1 MHCGKEWEG
10 IMRTV
15 RKRRGLAVLLAIC
28 MLTGVI
34 PVSQLG
40 GVLRARAATAY
51 TAAELSMK
59 EYSQSGW
66 ETSSNP
72 DYSMQRTTT
81 WSFLNPE
88 TARTSTKKFADGDVI
103 DGLII
108 SSIGDGTSLNTGGY
122 LSAKKATLLLPLSEN
137 TVAVQ
142 LSYNAATNSKRTVTV
157 GDNVTDTFTMNKED
171 EDPKTV
177 TKLYTK
183 ADGYFSTNALKL
195 VMGTNTEGDS
205 GEAKTNYITI
215 TEYTNASDTG
225 GSDSADT
232 LAEMSVGTPAES
244 YDFKANKQVFGQ
256 ADVSEATVYSVN
268 QYIKLGKGDNDTL
281 EAVTNGHGLTFTAP
295 VVFETIVPAETMG
308 VFTFS
313 GCQYASC
320 SAVMTVGGNASE
332 SVSLKTAAEDGAV
345 PFTYQNTTGAA
356 VRMQITVTPSSRG
369 YVHGVSYEVQEI
381 PAKSWAAN
389 KTGTVTIGD
398 TAFTVAS
405 GATEGSTFA
414 VAAASGS
421 GSVEIGNHEKAV
433 VWTNLSGKTLTNAVS
448 AGEGISAVTVKDNKV
463 TLTYSDTSSLPE
475 SYVLEVRDSGK
486 AVEPEQ
492 DGKTITYD
500 LTNGRILSEL
510 HTGKLADGTNIPA
523 EDGLFVLQSA
533 GGMYYHGSPYGIV
546 VNANDSIAVKVAG
559 DAKVSFTT
567 ASFGTTGIQA
577 AADKGTVYVSA
588 DETKAQ
594 TAADTSNQDPGTFT
608 FLYEGEAA
616 ILTFTFTGA
625 TSYVR
630 TATVTNAAPPAP
642 EGGVHPEAVTVAPSV
657 INWDKGQLSVSVVGQ
672 QITLSNP
679 TKVPATNI
687 RTSGLGMYVFPLTS
701 DNNTLSVDM
710 VLGECEASTSNAV
723 MMGLFNESVA
733 GDDNGIRAIT
743 TGIRNSNHEV
753 VQLMSKAENKD
764 ILGKNSFNGVA
775 SPNAGDVITVTI
787 TRDGSNVIQTV
798 TNKTQ
803 RTETISKKTAYGSC
817 KSFLNPG
824 GEVYYGLMVAN
835 EDVTITNMVY
845 TDANGKVLYDQNA
858 YYDPV
863 GDVPVAET
871 VTAAAASD
879 RTKIT
884 VEWTGTEAKYDAK
897 YVLQVKKPNSDTW
910 EDVETELTV
919 RSYDYAVS
927 SDASG
932 EYKFRVCGTRGNSAA
947 QNVSNR
953 NAWVESNAATIDAAL
968 ATPALSLS
976 HISAAD
982 KVVLS
987 WTESAGASS
996 YEIYRRYDDKQA
1008 ELIATVSDTS
1018 YTDTTVSAEVP
1029 YYYSVAAIAANNF
1042 SPVSEEKWTLTTNG
1056 HSGDYDENVA
1066 LYVTKRSYNT
1076 VFENKIDLE
1085 GIAGAPGTVS
1095 VYVNDV
1101 EKASQTI
1108 AAANETFSFGDV
1120 EIGEGRN
1127 EVELVLEYG
1136 KGLKVRKS
1144 LNYVYLTNYDYVVDD
1159 DFDGTDGTADANGVP
1174 QYRTVAAAIAAIP
1187 SGNSSAKVILIR
1199 NGDYH
1204 EKLNISTPYVSLIG
1218 EDSVNTRIYYAVCE
1232 GTKAQEA
1239 DGSRY
1244 ATTITKTAAGFTA
1257 ENLTFENA
1265 WEYVGDGVIS
1275 NESAEA
1281 VYCEAA
1287 NALFVGVRMLSYQDT
1302 IQSKDNAMY
1311 LLRCYIA
1318 GNVDYMWGQ
1327 RTKVLFEDCDF
1338 EFRYNANKNSGYYTA
1353 YGPDSQVIYNN
1364 CRFYAEA
1371 NCGGSKYYLGRPYNN
1386 ATAVAFIDCYM
1397 GSILN
1402 KEWGYATW
1410 GGKELSTD
1418 AASYE
1423 ATEYYECGTYGA
1435 GYAVNINR
1443 RQISHTAAAQMLS
1456 TAGLG
1461 WDPFT
1466 MTSTLGSKYVGTL
1479 QTEVNTGAATSEY
1492 NSTKYSPYEGDDT
1505 GLGQY
1510 NLEGFAE
1517 SAETTGGGLLK
1528 ETDANYYKVATGDE
1542 FLQALTTIRA
1552 KGGVPSVIEITG
1564 DSISLGIN
1572 EIDPAYATKY
1582 GSNIVA
1588 PHNPALV
1595 SPVLKESGVSKV
1607 YIKQMS
1613 NLTIFSKNGAT
1624 IKHGAFNISN
1634 SSNII
1639 IRNVDF
1645 DELWEWDEGDAES
1658 KAGDYDVN
1666 DWDYMTI
1673 ENGSSRVWIDH
1684 CSFYKAY
1691 DGVIDIK
1698 TSDAYATPMYITVS
1712 WCEFRPGSENNT
1724 FFNEMMDYLDKN
1736 QDSMPYYKS
1745 LLDSGM
1751 TKEQIWWYAYG
1762 QKKTHLLGQSD
1773 DAAANVNL
1781 NVTFANNYY
1790 YNSMDR
1796 MPRLRYGTAH
1806 VYNCIMD
1813 AQELLNAKKTIAN
1826 TDAAKHIVSNGAAST
1841 CDGEVLLENCFIN
1854 GIQNALNSG
1863 NGSSPSGYIAAVDT
1877 LYYVDG
1883 VRYAPTPKVN
1893 TTKEGEALKLTDAAA
1908 FRGSLPYSDYI
1919 LYDAAELDTLVKPY
1933 AGASKLN
1940 LTTLQWEKGIYY
1952 DASFQKPADNKDY
1965 DADTENLPTYQIPTT
1980 DSTPAPTVTP
1990 TPAPTETPKEDNRND
2005 ANTADDDD
2013 DDGDDAAAAV
2023 SPTATPQPVA
2033 PTKSPSG
2040 KPAATVKPS
2049 GTETVKKLSVNRV
2062 EDWDEVDENLEELI
2076 KKAGG
2081 SKVVLEVEL
2090 GKYQTLTREIAA
2102 VIQGKNVTLRMEQSN
2117 GIIWEINGLDVEKP
2131 GDVSMLV
2138 TLDSKAVPEEKLKIF
2153 EGLGEL
2159 AQMSLEHEGDF
2170 GFKAIM
2176 KYPAGKK
2183 NNDQYANLFYYND
2196 GAFEFVDSSKVKG
2209 GVAEFVF
2216 THASDY
2222 VVVLTETALTAVPEA
2237 QAGDGTSADKTDTT
2251 DSSFI
2256 PVETVTDTKDGS
2268 GALSIILIIVA
2279 VAAAGAIV
2287 IGVTVSRK
2295 KKVE

>member
-1 MHCGKEWEG
+1 
-10 IMRTV
+10 MRV
-15 RKRRGLAVLLAIC
+15 LRKRRLLAVLMAVCLLSGI
-28 MLTGVI
+28 V
-34 PVSQLG
+34 PVSQPG
-40 GVLRARAATAY
+40 GVLRARAA
-51 TAAELSMK
+51 
-59 EYSQSGW
+59 
-66 ETSSNP
+66 
-72 DYSMQRTTT
+72 
-81 WSFLNPE
+81 
-88 TARTSTKKFADGDVI
+88 
-103 DGLII
+103 
-108 SSIGDGTSLNTGGY
+108 
-122 LSAKKATLLLPLSEN
+122 
-137 TVAVQ
+137 
-142 LSYNAATNSKRTVTV
+142 
-157 GDNVTDTFTMNKED
+157 
-171 EDPKTV
+171 
-177 TKLYTK
+177 
-183 ADGYFSTNALKL
+183 
-195 VMGTNTEGDS
+195 
-205 GEAKTNYITI
+205 
-215 TEYTNASDTG
+215 
-225 GSDSADT
+225 
-232 LAEMSVGTPAES
+232 
-244 YDFKANKQVFGQ
+244 
-256 ADVSEATVYSVN
+256 
-268 QYIKLGKGDNDTL
+268 
-281 EAVTNGHGLTFTAP
+281 AVTN
-295 VVFETIVPAETMG
+295 E
-308 VFTFS
+308 
-313 GCQYASC
+313 
-320 SAVMTVGGNASE
+320 
-332 SVSLKTAAEDGAV
+332 
-345 PFTYQNTTGAA
+345 
-356 VRMQITVTPSSRG
+356 
-369 YVHGVSYEVQEI
+369 
-381 PAKSWAAN
+381 
-389 KTGTVTIGD
+389 
-398 TAFTVAS
+398 
-405 GATEGSTFA
+405 
-414 VAAASGS
+414 
-421 GSVEIGNHEKAV
+421 
-433 VWTNLSGKTLTNAVS
+433 
-448 AGEGISAVTVKDNKV
+448 
-463 TLTYSDTSSLPE
+463 
-475 SYVLEVRDSGK
+475 
-486 AVEPEQ
+486 
-492 DGKTITYD
+492 
-500 LTNGRILSEL
+500 
-510 HTGKLADGTNIPA
+510 
-523 EDGLFVLQSA
+523 
-533 GGMYYHGSPYGIV
+533 
-546 VNANDSIAVKVAG
+546 
-559 DAKVSFTT
+559 
-567 ASFGTTGIQA
+567 
-577 AADKGTVYVSA
+577 
-588 DETKAQ
+588 
-594 TAADTSNQDPGTFT
+594 
-608 FLYEGEAA
+608 
-616 ILTFTFTGA
+616 
-625 TSYVR
+625 
-630 TATVTNAAPPAP
+630 APPAP
-642 EGGVHPEAVTVAPSV
+642 EGGVHPEAVTVTPSV
-657 INWDKGQLSVSVVGQ
+657 INWDNGRLNASVTGQ
-672 QITLSNP
+672 QITLSDS
-679 TKVPATNI
+679 TQIVKTNI
-687 RTSGLGMYVFPLTS
+687 RTSGLGMYVFPLTG
-701 DNNTLSVDM
+701 DNNTLSADLVVGDCA
-710 VLGECEASTSNAV
+710 GSTSNAV

-743 TGIRNSNHEV
+743 TGIRSSNHEV
-753 VQLMSKAENKD
+753 VQLMSKSDTEV
-764 ILGKNSFNGVA
+764 LGKNSFNGVT

-787 TRDGSNVIQTV
+787 ARDGSNVIQSF

-803 RTETISKKTAYGSC
+803 GTETVSKKTAYSSC

-835 EDVTITNMVY
+835 KDVTVTNMVY
-845 TDANGKVLYDQNA
+845 TAADGTVLYDQNA

-863 GDVPVAET
+863 GDVPAAET
-871 VTAAAASD
+871 VTATAASD
-879 RTKIT
+879 RTRIT

-897 YVLQVKKPNSDTW
+897 YVLQVKRPDSDTW

-932 EYKFRVCGTRGNSAA
+932 EYKFRVCGTLGNSAA

-953 NAWVESNAATIDAAL
+953 NAWVESNTATIDAAL
-968 ATPALSLS
+968 ETPALSLS

-996 YEIYRRYDDKQA
+996 YEVYRRYDDKQP

-1018 YTDTTVSAEVP
+1018 YTDTAVSAEVP

-1042 SPVSEEKWTLTTNG
+1042 SPVSEEKWTLTTDG
-1056 HSGDYDENVA
+1056 HSGSYDENVA

-1076 VFENKIDLE
+1076 VFENEIDLE
-1085 GIAGAPGTVS
+1085 GIAGAPGTVK

-1101 EKASQTI
+1101 EKASQTV
-1108 AAANETFSFGDV
+1108 AAANAAFSFADV
-1120 EIGEGRN
+1120 EISEGRN

-1136 KGLKVRKS
+1136 EGLKVRRS
-1144 LNYVYLTNYDYVVDD
+1144 LNYVYLTNYDYVADA
-1159 DFDGTDGTADANGVP
+1159 DFDGTDGTPDANGIP
-1174 QYRTVAAAIAAIP
+1174 QFRTVAAAIAAIP
-1187 SGNSSAKVILIR
+1187 SGNNTAKVILIR
-1199 NGDYH
+1199 NGDYN

-1244 ATTITKTAAGFTA
+1244 ATTIAKTAAGFTA

-1287 NALFVGVRMLSYQDT
+1287 DALFVGVRMLSYQDT

-1327 RTKVLFEDCDF
+1327 RTKVLFEDCDL

-1364 CRFYAEA
+1364 CRFYAAA

-1386 ATAVAFIDCYM
+1386 ATAVAFVDCYM

-1423 ATEYYECGTYGA
+1423 ATAYYECGTYGA

-1443 RQISHTAAAQMLS
+1443 RQISHTAAARMLS

-1466 MTSTLGSKYVGTL
+1466 MTSALAANYVGML
-1479 QTEVNTGAATSEY
+1479 QTEVNTGMATSEY
-1492 NSTKYSPYEGDDT
+1492 TSTKYSPYEGDDA

-1528 ETDANYYKVATGDE
+1528 ETDANYYKAATGDE
-1542 FLQALTTIRA
+1542 FLQALTDIRA

-1613 NLTIFSKNGAT
+1613 NLTIFSRNGAT

-1673 ENGSSRVWIDH
+1673 ENGSSKIWIDH
-1684 CSFYKAY
+1684 CTFYKAY

-1724 FFNEMMDYLDKN
+1724 FFNEMMDYLDQN
-1736 QDSMPYYKS
+1736 QASMPYYKS

-1781 NVTFANNYY
+1781 NVTLANNYY

-1813 AQELLNAKKTIAN
+1813 AQELLDAKKTIAN
-1826 TDAAKHIVSNGAAST
+1826 TDAAKHIVSNGASST

-1863 NGSSPSGYIAAVDT
+1863 NGSSPSGYIAAADT

-1908 FRGSLPYSDYI
+1908 FRDSLPYSDYT
-1919 LYDAAELDTLVKPY
+1919 LYDAAKLDTLVKPY
-1933 AGASKLN
+1933 AGAAKLN

-1952 DASFQKPADNKDY
+1952 DASFRKPTDNEDY
-1965 DADTENLPTYQIPTT
+1965 DADTEKLPTYQIPTT
-1980 DSTPAPTVTP
+1980 DSTPEPTVTP
-1990 TPAPTETPKEDNRND
+1990 SPVVTSSPAPTEAPKEENRNE
-2005 ANTADDDD
+2005 ANDDDD
-2013 DDGDDAAAAV
+2013 DAAV
-2023 SPTATPQPVA
+2023 APSPAATQQPTAPVQ
-2033 PTKSPSG
+2033 SPSG
-2040 KPAATVKPS
+2040 KPAVTVKPS
-2049 GTETVKKLSVNRV
+2049 GTETVKKLSVNRI
-2062 EDWDEVDENLEELI
+2062 EDWEEVDEALEKLI
-2076 KKAGG
+2076 KKEAGS
-2081 SKVVLEVEL
+2081 SKAVLEVEL
-2090 GKYQTLTREIAA
+2090 GTYQTLTREIAEA
-2102 VIQGKNVTLRMEQSN
+2102 IQGKNVTLRMRQSN
-2117 GIIWEINGLDVEKP
+2117 GVVWEVNGLDVEEP
-2131 GDVSMLV
+2131 RDVKLLV
-2138 TLDSKAVPEEKLKIF
+2138 TLDSKTVPGEKLNIF
-2153 EGLGEL
+2153 DGVGEL
-2159 AQMSLEHEGDF
+2159 TQMSLEHDGDF
-2170 GFKAIM
+2170 GFKAVL
-2176 KYPAGKK
+2176 KYPAGMK
-2183 NNDQYANLFYYND
+2183 NNDRYANLFYYSD
-2196 GAFEFVDSSKVKG
+2196 GAFEFVDSSKVKD

-2222 VVVLTETALTAVPEA
+2222 VVVLTETALTAVPGG
-2237 QAGDGTSADKTDTT
+2237 QTGDGASTDKKDTT
-2251 DSSFI
+2251 DISLI
-2256 PVETVTDTKDGS
+2256 PVETVADAEDS
-2268 GALSIILIIVA
+2268 FGALPIILLLAA

-2295 KKVE
+2295 KKAE